1 MKRAVTEDR
10 PQPPRPDLRRFR
22 RELTPTWIAAALV
35 CDGQGLPRWD
45 RPTVVYLDGSS
56 RLGGFTAPVV
66 AACQPDA
73 QVLAWSPFPS
83 ALSAASDLSR
93 DLDRAAGLDNLVV
106 HESAEPPMPTE
117 PIADLVIVDGILD
130 SVDDEYRS
138 RLLDSVNALLRPGGV
153 ACVHYRTTV
162 GWSELAP
169 VLRLVRHV
177 VSLDPRDPLDAL
189 PDALDLVVELRAGG
203 AAYLTQRPAVTAW
216 LDELVAMP
224 TADAVAAYLD
234 LDLRPL
240 SQAQLRSAMGS
251 IGCEYV
257 GSAQVGDAL
266 GIDQPEGTRELT
278 ASLPAAVL
286 RESFEDLATRRSH
299 RTDLFQLGPTSP
311 SESEHKRDLASLT
324 VLGLPQPSSDHDGAP
339 TSMGPS
345 AEHIPKSVRKAL
357 SEGAVTLADLEPD
370 PSARAGLLRRLMAA
384 GLAHP
389 VAAGDDGGADPR
401 KDARRAVAR
410 LNKVLGR
417 APVPERDRL
426 IASQI
431 IGSAVAASPRPTKSD
446 LARMG
451 VR

>member
-10 PQPPRPDLRRFR
+10 PHPPRPDLRRFR

-138 RLLDSVNALLRPGGV
+138 RLLDSVKALLRPGGV
-153 ACVHYRTTV
+153 ACVRYRTTV